1 VSGTSECEA
10 SSRCARRRVKAR
22 NEKLKRTTM
31 SDSERRRDGLRGE
44 FLRVELKG
52 KVWSIKLVFI
62 GEFYQ
67 LKYESTSETIRRN
80 TESVRESVS
89 NKTTRHVDEER

>member
-1 VSGTSECEA
+1 
-10 SSRCARRRVKAR
+10 
-22 NEKLKRTTM
+22 M

>member
-1 VSGTSECEA
+1 
-10 SSRCARRRVKAR
+10 
-22 NEKLKRTTM
+22 M
-31 SDSERRRDGLRGE
+31 
-44 FLRVELKG
+44 ELKG

-67 LKYESTSETIRRN
+67 LKYESTSEAIRRN